1 MIMDMHELM
10 ALSAPLA
17 AAALALAALWGAVF
31 GSFINCLAWRLVR
44 GESPWRGRSH
54 CAVCGHDLGALDLV
68 PVFSWA
74 LLRGRCR
81 YCGERI
87 AFRYTAAEL
96 LLAAYFASVLWVYG
110 LSVHALALCALGCLL
125 LGLSLVD
132 LESFIIPNGFIV
144 AGIVVWAAS
153 IAFWELPAQ
162 GMGVGSLLAALPG
175 APLAALVADGLLGGF
190 AVGGG
195 LLLFSIAFEAL
206 TGKVGLGG
214 GDVKL
219 LFMAGLYLGLAAS
232 ALNLLIACVLGLLFN
247 LVWARRGSAEGGEAP
262 APKAFPFGPA
272 ISAAVWVTLLVGN
285 PLLEAYLSLFF

>member
-1 MIMDMHELM
+1 M
-10 ALSAPLA
+10 
-17 AAALALAALWGAVF
+17 
-31 GSFINCLAWRLVR
+31 
-44 GESPWRGRSH
+44 
-54 CAVCGHDLGALDLV
+54 
-68 PVFSWA
+68 PVFSWV

-110 LSVHALALCALGCLL
+110 ISVHAFALCALGCLL

-144 AGIVVWAAS
+144 AGIAVWAAS

-162 GMGVGSLLAALPG
+162 GMGVGSLFATLPG
-175 APLAALVADGLLGGF
+175 APLAALVADGLLGGL
-190 AVGGG
+190 AIGGG

-247 LVWARRGSAEGGEAP
+247 LVWARRGSSEDGETP

-285 PLLEAYLSLFF
+285 PLLEAYLALFF